1 MSRYDWGQRHPG
13 IDRLEEQ
20 ITPARNAVVM
30 YPVYAALDSILA
42 AIGERAVA

>member
-20 ITPARNAVVM
+20 IGEARGAVISHPM
-30 YPVYAALDSILA
+30 YAALDNHR
-42 AIGERAVA
+42 AIRTF